1 MKKIEALIRK
11 DIAEKIQEA
20 QIFYNLPIN
29 IRAKTIIQS
38 MVPMTFEYEEE
49 DEYLALWLTES
60 LVDKYS

>member
-20 QIFYNLPIN
+20 QIFHNLPIN
-29 IRAKTIIQS
+29 IHAKTIIQS